1 MNTTTASA
9 GVVRMRGSARWGAG
23 AATSSTVP
31 PPSSSAAAARK
42 ARLKSSSVRSDGR
55 APMDGYK
62 VQKTSGG
69 EVPRRSVRPLPLQR
83 AYRQTGAPPA
93 SPVVAGA
100 AGGYAPPPNLPP
112 LPPFFVG
119 GVTAPPPP
127 RARAARVVPP

>member
-1 MNTTTASA
+1 MNTTTSSA
-9 GVVRMRGSARWGAG
+9 TVVRMKGSARSGAS

-31 PPSSSAAAARK
+31 TPSSSAAAARK

-69 EVPRRSVRPLPLQR
+69 GGPRRSVRPLHLQR

-93 SPVVAGA
+93 SRGL
-100 AGGYAPPPNLPP
+100 GGGVGGPAPP
-112 LPPFFVG
+112 
-119 GVTAPPPP
+119 
-127 RARAARVVPP
+127 